1 MSESSPVVYVQ
12 LLNEG
17 TPAWRPTFAR
27 FIKDDIYELLPT
39 EHYDPEDEEWEFV
52 PGTIVH
58 CGVGLVVAGGTL
70 IKMAAL
76 KKAEIGETR

>member
-1 MSESSPVVYVQ
+1 MNETSQIVYVQ

-17 TPAWRPTFAR
+17 TPAWRPTRAR

-58 CGVGLVVAGGTL
+58 CGVGMVVTGETL
-70 IKMAAL
+70 IRMTAF
-76 KKAEIGETR
+76 KKAEIGE